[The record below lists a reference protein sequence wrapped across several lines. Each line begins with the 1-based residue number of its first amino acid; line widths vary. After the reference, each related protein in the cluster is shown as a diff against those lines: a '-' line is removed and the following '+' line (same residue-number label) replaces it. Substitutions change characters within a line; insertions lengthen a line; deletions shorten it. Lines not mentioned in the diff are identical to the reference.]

1 MNAYKPSADFVA
13 RVMESVY
20 ACEARKA
27 RRTRFSGKLIAYSP
41 LRWAVSVSSV
51 FSWVLFSPTICI

>member
-41 LRWAVSVSSV
+41 LRWAVSVSS
-51 FSWVLFSPTICI
+51 PTICI